1 MYMTCNY
8 SLLITAM
15 TEWQQPGLD
24 RVKCT
29 ARPLC
34 QAAETVFHWYW
45 LAILQ
50 LDICT
55 ADINYLLWARIIY
68 CCRIQSLAETSLRSG
83 EGLPS
88 AEMLSCCCLYRA
100 CARLRIMTSY
110 VVYASVTLVYW
121 PDAAASFHS
130 PIELSIDQLNVH
142 RFPVQLA
149 SISSSALWKEG
160 RHISSHHCIHPFERE
175 PRWLYP
181 PWFSINVR
189 SLRSTKD
196 KRFWRGC
203 CGNISCER
211 NPWQHTSW
219 IELKWLQGAR
229 TYCSWGRGRK

>member
-68 CCRIQSLAETSLRSG
+68 CCRIQRLRWG
-83 EGLPS
+83 WVRVCQVQRCS
-88 AEMLSCCCLYRA
+88 ARLYRS
-100 CARLRIMTSY
+100 CAHLRIMTSY

-130 PIELSIDQLNVH
+130 PIDQLNVR
-142 RFPVQLA
+142 RFPV
-149 SISSSALWKEG
+149 
-160 RHISSHHCIHPFERE
+160 
-175 PRWLYP
+175 
-181 PWFSINVR
+181 
-189 SLRSTKD
+189 
-196 KRFWRGC
+196 
-203 CGNISCER
+203 
-211 NPWQHTSW
+211 
-219 IELKWLQGAR
+219 
-229 TYCSWGRGRK
+229 